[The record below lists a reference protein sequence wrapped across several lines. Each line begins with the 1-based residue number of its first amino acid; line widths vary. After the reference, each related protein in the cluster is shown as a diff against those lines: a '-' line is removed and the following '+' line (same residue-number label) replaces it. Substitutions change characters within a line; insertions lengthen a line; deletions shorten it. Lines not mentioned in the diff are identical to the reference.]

1 MKSLHYISL
10 LLLLTFGCQNSNE
23 HFNSKN
29 MQPPVAQIKPHVIK
43 APHGASRTDNYYWL
57 NDRENPE
64 VIDYL
69 TAENKYLKEA
79 MSHTESFQA
88 NLFEEMKSRI
98 KEDDSSV
105 PYFKKG
111 YYYYTRYEQGGQYAI
126 HCRRKGSMEAPEEI
140 VVNGN
145 ELGENQSFL
154 NFYVIYSP
162 NQQLAAIVKDTVG
175 RNFYTITIKDLT
187 TGTMLPDQIESTRG
201 NIAWMNDNQSFYY
214 VVPNPKTLR
223 EYQVYRHILGSLPST
238 DALIYEEKDETLS
251 VSVSKSRSEGFIFLH
266 SSRTD
271 AAFAQFMS
279 ADMVENP
286 RLIAPLQANVKY
298 YADHAKGADLLIY
311 TNLDA
316 VNYKLVRT
324 PFSETSTENWQDVI
338 PHRADVFLEEVAF
351 FKDFMVVQEKTKGL
365 STLYIQPWENSQAT
379 QKLEFDEPA
388 YYAGL
393 GNNPAFDTP
402 LVRYN
407 YTSMTTPASVYDYQ
421 VTTGEKLLK
430 KQQPVLGD
438 FQSDNYQT
446 ERIYVP
452 SRDGK
457 EIPLSLVYR
466 KDRFK
471 KDGSAPGWIYG
482 YGSYGYSMEA
492 TFSSTRLSLLDRGF
506 VFAIAHIRGGQEM
519 GGAWYEEGKM
529 MQKKNTFY
537 DFIDCS
543 MWLQDHDYVAK
554 DKLFASGGSAG
565 GLLMGA
571 VVNMAPEVYKGVV
584 AAVPF
589 VDVVTTMLDESI
601 PLTTFEWLE
610 WGNPNIKSE
619 YDYML
624 SYSPYDNVSA
634 QEYPNLL
641 VTTGLHDSQVQYWE
655 PAKWVAKM
663 RTIKTDDNRLFL
675 HTNMDAGHGGASGR
689 FDRLKEIALEYAFV
703 FDLLGISN

>member
-1 MKSLHYISL
+1 MHKPFSL

-29 MQPPVAQIKPHVIK
+29 MQPPIAQVKPHIIK

-69 TAENKYLKEA
+69 RAENQYLEEA
-79 MSHTESFQA
+79 MSHTQSFQTD
-88 NLFEEMKSRI
+88 LFEEMKSRI

-145 ELGENQSFL
+145 ELGANQSFL

-187 TGTMLPDQIESTRG
+187 TGSMLPDQIESTRG

-214 VVPNPKTLR
+214 VVPDPKTLR
-223 EYQVYRHILGSLPST
+223 EYQVYRHILGT
-238 DALIYEEKDETLS
+238 QTANDELIYEEKDETLS

-316 VNYKLVRT
+316 VNFKLVRT

-421 VTTGEKLLK
+421 VTSGEKLLK

-506 VFAIAHIRGGQEM
+506 VFAIAHVRGGQEM

-543 MWLQDHDYVAK
+543 KWLQDHQYVAK

-610 WGNPNIKSE
+610 WGNPNIREE

-624 SYSPYDNVSA
+624 SYSPYDNVKA
-634 QEYPNLL
+634 QEYPHLL

-663 RTIKTDDNRLFL
+663 RTVKSDDKRLFL

-703 FDLLGISN
+703 FDLLEISN

>member
-1 MKSLHYISL
+1 
-10 LLLLTFGCQNSNE
+10 
-23 HFNSKN
+23 

-64 VIDYL
+64 VINYL

-79 MSHTESFQA
+79 MSNTESFQA

-140 VVNGN
+140 VVDGN

-214 VVPNPKTLR
+214 VVPDPKTLR
-223 EYQVYRHILGSLPST
+223 EYQVYRHILGGLPST
-238 DALIYEEKDETLS
+238 DALVYEEKEETLS

-279 ADMVENP
+279 SDMVENP

-351 FKDFMVVQEKTKGL
+351 FKDFMVIQEKNKGL
-365 STLYIQPWENSQAT
+365 STLYIQPWEDSQAT

-421 VTTGEKLLK
+421 VTTGDKLLK

-438 FQSDNYQT
+438 FKSDNYQT

-675 HTNMDAGHGGASGR
+675 HTNMEAGHGGASGR

>member
-1 MKSLHYISL
+1 
-10 LLLLTFGCQNSNE
+10 
-23 HFNSKN
+23 
-29 MQPPVAQIKPHVIK
+29 
-43 APHGASRTDNYYWL
+43 
-57 NDRENPE
+57 
-64 VIDYL
+64 
-69 TAENKYLKEA
+69 
-79 MSHTESFQA
+79 
-88 NLFEEMKSRI
+88 
-98 KEDDSSV
+98 
-105 PYFKKG
+105 
-111 YYYYTRYEQGGQYAI
+111 
-126 HCRRKGSMEAPEEI
+126 
-140 VVNGN
+140 
-145 ELGENQSFL
+145 
-154 NFYVIYSP
+154 
-162 NQQLAAIVKDTVG
+162 
-175 RNFYTITIKDLT
+175 
-187 TGTMLPDQIESTRG
+187 
-201 NIAWMNDNQSFYY
+201 
-214 VVPNPKTLR
+214 
-223 EYQVYRHILGSLPST
+223 
-238 DALIYEEKDETLS
+238 
-251 VSVSKSRSEGFIFLH
+251 
-266 SSRTD
+266 
-271 AAFAQFMS
+271 
-279 ADMVENP
+279 
-286 RLIAPLQANVKY
+286 
-298 YADHAKGADLLIY
+298 
-311 TNLDA
+311 
-316 VNYKLVRT
+316 
-324 PFSETSTENWQDVI
+324 
-338 PHRADVFLEEVAF
+338 
-351 FKDFMVVQEKTKGL
+351 
-365 STLYIQPWENSQAT
+365 LYIQPWEDSQAT

-421 VTTGEKLLK
+421 VTTGDKLLK

-471 KDGSAPGWIYG
+471 KDGNAPGWIYG

-675 HTNMDAGHGGASGR
+675 RTNMDAGHGGASGR

>member
-1 MKSLHYISL
+1 
-10 LLLLTFGCQNSNE
+10 
-23 HFNSKN
+23 
-29 MQPPVAQIKPHVIK
+29 
-43 APHGASRTDNYYWL
+43 
-57 NDRENPE
+57 
-64 VIDYL
+64 
-69 TAENKYLKEA
+69 
-79 MSHTESFQA
+79 MSHTASFQTK
-88 NLFEEMKSRI
+88 LFEEMKSRI

-214 VVPNPKTLR
+214 VVPDPKTLR
-223 EYQVYRHILGSLPST
+223 EYQVYRHILGGLPST

-316 VNYKLVRT
+316 VNFKLVRT
-324 PFSETSTENWQDVI
+324 PFYETSTENWQDVI

-365 STLYIQPWENSQAT
+365 STLYIQTWEDSQTT

-421 VTTGEKLLK
+421 VTTGDKLLK

-610 WGNPNIKSE
+610 WGNPNIKEE

-624 SYSPYDNVSA
+624 SYSPYDNVKA
-634 QEYPNLL
+634 QEYPHLL

-663 RTIKTDDNRLFL
+663 RTVKSDDKRLFL

>member
-1 MKSLHYISL
+1 
-10 LLLLTFGCQNSNE
+10 
-23 HFNSKN
+23 

-214 VVPNPKTLR
+214 VVPDPKTLR
-223 EYQVYRHILGSLPST
+223 EYQVYRHILGGLPST

-351 FKDFMVVQEKTKGL
+351 FKDFMVIQEKTKGL
-365 STLYIQPWENSQAT
+365 STLYIQPWEDSQAT

-421 VTTGEKLLK
+421 VTTGDKLLK

>member
-23 HFNSKN
+23 YFNTKN
-29 MQPPVAQIKPHVIK
+29 MQPPIAQVKPHVIK
-43 APHGASRTDNYYWL
+43 APHGTSRTDNYYWL

-214 VVPNPKTLR
+214 VVPDPKTLR
-223 EYQVYRHILGSLPST
+223 EYQVYRHILGGLPST
-238 DALIYEEKDETLS
+238 DALVYEEKEETLS

-351 FKDFMVVQEKTKGL
+351 FKDFMVIQEKTKGL
-365 STLYIQPWENSQAT
+365 STLYIQPWEDSQAT

-421 VTTGEKLLK
+421 VTTGNKLLK